1 MLAEEYPDAAVGFG
15 GGFLQQVDVGPHSCD
30 HGMIGPASSLLKY
43 NNTRP
48 APFGL
53 APPSACR
60 RKSKLPLYKTI
71 VTILNQLLVKSHFLN
86 FVAFSTFVL
95 STLATSVDAAIVA
108 VGTSNAN
115 LDAYS
120 SEILT
125 NDLLTGLSPAV
136 TGNMQFDTDG
146 VYDGVYVSASSA
158 PTGGNSYMNPYP
170 IVMTF
175 DLTGSVTGYDL
186 TSITSIAGWNANRNI
201 HASQNYTVSVSFIGD
216 SAYIPLTLTGA
227 FDVVSGGSIVYYPFT
242 SAGSGASKVT
252 ITENSGGVIASGVD
266 GIRFNFMVDSV
277 FQEIDVLGVA
287 SAAAIPEPS
296 AAALLLG
303 FGATALVIMR
313 RHRL

>member
-1 MLAEEYPDAAVGFG
+1 M
-15 GGFLQQVDVGPHSCD
+15 
-30 HGMIGPASSLLKY
+30 
-43 NNTRP
+43 
-48 APFGL
+48 
-53 APPSACR
+53 
-60 RKSKLPLYKTI
+60 
-71 VTILNQLLVKSHFLN
+71 KSHFLN
-86 FVAFSTFVL
+86 FIAVSTFAL

-120 SEILT
+120 SGILT

-136 TGNMQFDTDG
+136 TGTMQFDTDG
-146 VYDGVYVSASSA
+146 VYDGAYVSASGA
-158 PTGGNSYMNPYP
+158 TNGGNSYMNPYP

-216 SAYIPLTLTGA
+216 TAYIPLTLTGA
-227 FDVVSGGSIVYYPFT
+227 FDVVSGGSIVYYPF
-242 SAGSGASKVT
+242 SSSGSGASKVT
-252 ITENSGGVIASGVD
+252 ITENSSGVIASGVD

-287 SAAAIPEPS
+287 SAPIPEPATS
-296 AAALLLG
+296 ALLIG

-313 RHRL
+313 RQRR